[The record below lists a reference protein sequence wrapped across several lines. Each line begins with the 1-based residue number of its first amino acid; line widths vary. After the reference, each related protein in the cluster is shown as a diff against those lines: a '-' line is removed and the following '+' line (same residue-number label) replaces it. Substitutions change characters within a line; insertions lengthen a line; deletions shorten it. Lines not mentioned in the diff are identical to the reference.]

1 MSEKS
6 STFAAESCK
15 LRNDQIQMSDRNF
28 TYGVEAFVETI
39 GETSRVCFSDEFF
52 KEYEQKHNHEIAK
65 LRSDLFD
72 GKTGVKYTCLYCGG
86 EVSFRG
92 GLDGHGVEKRRLHA
106 FHLRGAENCPYKDKK
121 MPRHELIKAK
131 QFHGLQT
138 GEDHEAIKHEI
149 LWRLENIY
157 SASVEEEKRVYSVH
171 LKYRQADLL
180 ATFTDK
186 QMAVEV
192 QISTLDLSTVNL
204 RNKHYRD
211 LGIYIIWV
219 LDKFSPKLDQQSFT
233 QQRILVTNEY
243 NVFAF
248 DEEAKIATHKNSDN
262 ELYLHCYYSLFDHNG
277 EELGKMED
285 EIIPFSALHFRETDH
300 MVYYKCKEQLIEE
313 AIEKHKQE
321 EVEKARKEQVRQFL
335 IQQEEERQVGFALDH
350 INWIIQ
356 RKINDSTGKE
366 YNIRDLDNKYHV
378 ITKPSEYIKKAMVEF
393 IYRWVND
400 ETHNT
405 SSNEPKINYNA
416 IKDLIGHAIKYE
428 WLDVDE
434 LAKKGIM
441 GAIKTYIDTES
452 RRIINSQILYNK
464 EDLRRYRLEW
474 MCYIYSLLKL
484 QQNEA
489 NSVTYQDFDK
499 HWRFISKLYSL
510 FTGQI
515 VGSAFPNFASQ
526 TNEISRQNSFS
537 YPYAYLY
544 VQAYDYCLS
553 SGRPYS
559 FKFDESAKRRY
570 NALKTVV
577 ASQPVWKRKHDLDYL
592 VDILFSIP
600 WNFD

>member
-1 MSEKS
+1 MS
-6 STFAAESCK
+6 
-15 LRNDQIQMSDRNF
+15 NHNF

-39 GETSRVCFSDEFF
+39 GETSRICYSDEFF

-72 GKTGVKYTCLYCGG
+72 GKIGVKYTCLYCGG

-121 MPRHELIKAK
+121 MPTHELIKAK
-131 QFHGLQT
+131 MFHGLQT
-138 GEDHEAIKHEI
+138 GDEHEAIKHEI
-149 LWRLENIY
+149 MWRLTNVY

-180 ATFTDK
+180 ATFSDK
-186 QMAVEV
+186 QMAIEV

-211 LGIYIIWV
+211 IGIYIIWV

-248 DEEAKIATHKNSDN
+248 DEDAKIATYKNPDN
-262 ELYLHCYYSLFDHNG
+262 ELYLHCYYSLFNHNG
-277 EELGKMED
+277 EELREMAD

-300 MVYYKCKEQLIEE
+300 MVYYKCKEELIEE

-321 EVEKARKEQVRQFL
+321 LVEAKRREQERL
-335 IQQEEERQVGFALDH
+335 LRIQQEEKRQVSYALDFL
-350 INWIIQ
+350 NWIVQ
-356 RKINDSTGKE
+356 QKINNTTGKE
-366 YNIRDLDNKYHV
+366 YNLRDLDNKYHV
-378 ITKPSEYIKKAMVEF
+378 ITQPSGYVKEAMVEF
-393 IYRWVND
+393 ICQWVND
-400 ETHNT
+400 EAKNT
-405 SSNEPKINYNA
+405 SPNETKYNYIA
-416 IKDLIGHAIKYE
+416 FKSIILHAIHYN
-428 WLDVDE
+428 WLDVDS
-434 LAKKGIM
+434 LAERGIM
-441 GAIKTYIDTES
+441 SSVKNYIDTES
-452 RRIINSQILYNK
+452 RHIVNSRMLYDK
-464 EDLRRYRLEW
+464 EDFRRYRLEW

-526 TNEISRQNSFS
+526 TNEISRPYSFS

-577 ASQPVWKRKHDLDYL
+577 ASQPVSKHNYDLDYL
-592 VDILFSIP
+592 VECLFTIP

>member
-1 MSEKS
+1 MS
-6 STFAAESCK
+6 
-15 LRNDQIQMSDRNF
+15 NHNF

-39 GETSRVCFSDEFF
+39 GETSRICYSDEFF

-72 GKTGVKYTCLYCGG
+72 GKIGVKYTCLYCGG

-92 GLDGHGVEKRRLHA
+92 GLDGHGVKKRRLHA

-121 MPRHELIKAK
+121 MPTHELIKAK
-131 QFHGLQT
+131 MFHGLQT
-138 GEDHEAIKHEI
+138 GDEHEAIKHEI
-149 LWRLENIY
+149 MWRLTNVY

-180 ATFTDK
+180 ATFRDK
-186 QMAVEV
+186 QMAIEV

-211 LGIYIIWV
+211 IA
-219 LDKFSPKLDQQSFT
+219 KLDQQSFT

-248 DEEAKIATHKNSDN
+248 DEDAKIATYKNPDN
-262 ELYLHCYYSLFDHNG
+262 ELYLHCYYSLFNHNG
-277 EELGKMED
+277 EELREMAD

-300 MVYYKCKEQLIEE
+300 MVYYKCKEELIEE

-321 EVEKARKEQVRQFL
+321 LVEAKRREQELLLR
-335 IQQEEERQVGFALDH
+335 IQQEEKRQVSYALDFL
-350 INWIIQ
+350 NWIVQ
-356 RKINDSTGKE
+356 QKINNTTGKE
-366 YNIRDLDNKYHV
+366 YNLRDLDNKYHV
-378 ITKPSEYIKKAMVEF
+378 ITQPSGYVKEAMVEF
-393 IYRWVND
+393 ICQWVND
-400 ETHNT
+400 EAKNT
-405 SSNEPKINYNA
+405 SPNETKYNYIA
-416 IKDLIGHAIKYE
+416 FKSIIQHAIHYN
-428 WLDVDE
+428 WLDVDS
-434 LAKKGIM
+434 LAERGIM
-441 GAIKTYIDTES
+441 SSVKNYIDTES
-452 RRIINSQILYNK
+452 RHIVNSRMLYDK
-464 EDLRRYRLEW
+464 EDFRRYRLEW

-526 TNEISRQNSFS
+526 TNEISRPYSFS

-577 ASQPVWKRKHDLDYL
+577 ASQPVSKHNYDLDYL
-592 VDILFSIP
+592 VECLFTIP

>member
-1 MSEKS
+1 MS
-6 STFAAESCK
+6 
-15 LRNDQIQMSDRNF
+15 NRNF

-39 GETSRVCFSDEFF
+39 GETSRICYSDEFF
-52 KEYEQKHNHEIAK
+52 NEYEQKHNHEIAK

-106 FHLRGAENCPYKDKK
+106 FHLRGADNCPYKDKK
-121 MPRHELIKAK
+121 MPTHELIKAK
-131 QFHGLQT
+131 KFHGLQT
-138 GEDHEAIKHEI
+138 GDEHEAIKHEI
-149 LWRLENIY
+149 MWRLTNVY

-180 ATFTDK
+180 ATFSDK

-211 LGIYIIWV
+211 IGIYIIWV

-248 DEEAKIATHKNSDN
+248 DEDAKIATYKNPDN
-262 ELYLHCYYSLFDHNG
+262 ELYLHCYYSLFNHNG
-277 EELGKMED
+277 EELREMAD

-300 MVYYKCKEQLIEE
+300 MVYYKCKEELIEE
-313 AIEKHKQE
+313 AIEKQKQE
-321 EVEKARKEQVRQFL
+321 LVEANRREQERL
-335 IQQEEERQVGFALDH
+335 LRIQQEEKRQVSYALDFL
-350 INWIIQ
+350 NWIAQ
-356 RKINDSTGKE
+356 QKINNTTGKE
-366 YNIRDLDNKYHV
+366 YNLRDLDNKYHV
-378 ITKPSEYIKKAMVEF
+378 ITQPSGYVKEAMVEF
-393 IYRWVND
+393 IYQWVND
-400 ETHNT
+400 EAKNT
-405 SSNEPKINYNA
+405 SPNETKYNYMA
-416 IKDLIGHAIKYE
+416 LKSIIQHAIHYN
-428 WLDVDE
+428 WLDVDS
-434 LAKKGIM
+434 LAERGIM
-441 GAIKTYIDTES
+441 SSVKNYIDTES
-452 RRIINSQILYNK
+452 RHIVNSRMLYNK
-464 EDLRRYRLEW
+464 EDFRRYRLEW
-474 MCYIYSLLKL
+474 MCYVYSLLKL

-526 TNEISRQNSFS
+526 TNEISRPYSFS

-577 ASQPVWKRKHDLDYL
+577 ASQPVSKRNYNLDYL
-592 VDILFSIP
+592 VECLFTIP

>member
-1 MSEKS
+1 MS
-6 STFAAESCK
+6 
-15 LRNDQIQMSDRNF
+15 NHNF

-39 GETSRVCFSDEFF
+39 GETSRICYSDEFF

-72 GKTGVKYTCLYCGG
+72 GKIGVKYTCLYCGG

-121 MPRHELIKAK
+121 MPTHELIKAK
-131 QFHGLQT
+131 KFHGLQT
-138 GEDHEAIKHEI
+138 GDEHEAIKHEI
-149 LWRLENIY
+149 MWRLINVY

-180 ATFTDK
+180 ATFSDK

-211 LGIYIIWV
+211 IGIYIIWV

-248 DEEAKIATHKNSDN
+248 DEDAKIATYKNPDN
-262 ELYLHCYYSLFDHNG
+262 ELYLHCYYSLFNHNG
-277 EELGKMED
+277 EELREMAD

-300 MVYYKCKEQLIEE
+300 MVYYKCKEELIEE

-321 EVEKARKEQVRQFL
+321 LVEAKRREQERL
-335 IQQEEERQVGFALDH
+335 LRIQQEEKRQVSYALDFL
-350 INWIIQ
+350 NWIVQ
-356 RKINDSTGKE
+356 QKINNTTGKE
-366 YNIRDLDNKYHV
+366 YNLRDLDNKYHV
-378 ITKPSEYIKKAMVEF
+378 ITQPSGYVKEAMVEF
-393 IYRWVND
+393 ICQWVND
-400 ETHNT
+400 EAKNT
-405 SSNEPKINYNA
+405 SPNETKYNYIA
-416 IKDLIGHAIKYE
+416 FKSIIQHAIHYN
-428 WLDVDE
+428 WLDVDS
-434 LAKKGIM
+434 LAERGIM
-441 GAIKTYIDTES
+441 SSVKNYIDTES
-452 RRIINSQILYNK
+452 RHIVNSRMLYDK
-464 EDLRRYRLEW
+464 EDFRRYRLEW

-526 TNEISRQNSFS
+526 TNEISRPYSFS

-553 SGRPYS
+553 SGRSYS
-559 FKFDESAKRRY
+559 FKYDESAKRRY

-577 ASQPVWKRKHDLDYL
+577 ASQPVSKRNYDLDYL
-592 VDILFSIP
+592 VECLFTIP

>member
-1 MSEKS
+1 MS
-6 STFAAESCK
+6 
-15 LRNDQIQMSDRNF
+15 NHNF

-39 GETSRVCFSDEFF
+39 GETSRICYSDEFF

-72 GKTGVKYTCLYCGG
+72 GKIGVKYTCLYCGG

-92 GLDGHGVEKRRLHA
+92 GLDGHGVKKRRLHA

-121 MPRHELIKAK
+121 MPTHELIKAK
-131 QFHGLQT
+131 MFHGLQT
-138 GEDHEAIKHEI
+138 GDEHEAIKHEI
-149 LWRLENIY
+149 MWRLTNVY

-180 ATFTDK
+180 ATFSDK
-186 QMAVEV
+186 QMAIEV

-211 LGIYIIWV
+211 IGIYIIWV

-248 DEEAKIATHKNSDN
+248 DEDAKIATYKNPDN
-262 ELYLHCYYSLFDHNG
+262 ELYLHCYYSLFNHNG
-277 EELGKMED
+277 EELREMAD

-300 MVYYKCKEQLIEE
+300 MVYYKCKEELIEE

-321 EVEKARKEQVRQFL
+321 LVEAKRREQELLLR
-335 IQQEEERQVGFALDH
+335 IQQEEKRQVSYALDFL
-350 INWIIQ
+350 NWIVQ
-356 RKINDSTGKE
+356 HKINNTTGKE
-366 YNIRDLDNKYHV
+366 YNLRDLDNKYHV
-378 ITKPSEYIKKAMVEF
+378 ITQPSGYVKEAMVEF
-393 IYRWVND
+393 ICQWVND
-400 ETHNT
+400 EAKNT
-405 SSNEPKINYNA
+405 SPNETKYNYIA
-416 IKDLIGHAIKYE
+416 FKSIIQHAIHYN
-428 WLDVDE
+428 WLDVDS
-434 LAKKGIM
+434 LAERGIM
-441 GAIKTYIDTES
+441 SSVKNYIDTES
-452 RRIINSQILYNK
+452 RHIVNSRMLYDK
-464 EDLRRYRLEW
+464 EDFRRYRLEW

-526 TNEISRQNSFS
+526 TNEISRPYSFS

-577 ASQPVWKRKHDLDYL
+577 ASQPVSKHNYDLDYL
-592 VDILFSIP
+592 VECLFTIP